1 MLAVMGGHEECSRV
15 LLAGGSDVNIP
26 NKVGIWAVVNHTV
39 GEWLRIFFG
48 SFIDGLLGF
57 NRIKILILLH
67 KN

>member
-1 MLAVMGGHEECSRV
+1 V

-48 SFIDGLLGF
+48 TLVLNWWFAGVL
-57 NRIKILILLH
+57 
-67 KN
+67 